1 MGNQVYLKKYVED
14 HPKNKMSWYLL
25 GKEYEASGQVGKAH
39 YCYMRAGEVYE
50 AFESTSIQPEVL
62 DEYKAGIVEQ
72 TKRKE
77 SQSRLLRKVAV
88 VFMLILMLWM
98 PSAHAPNYNQLM
110 DWTDQGQLSQD
121 GDTAVLSEEEAAIVA
136 PEVLVEGPLFTARGY
151 AGTASQRMQAIGNL
165 LDTSVNGPES
175 IHVLGMG
182 QSGKYWVWSKD
193 MPVVYGIN
201 RDKENGTTILQS
213 YDERYCNC
221 DTPNKTKLQKQ
232 GKAWTIRQESLAVLT
247 SAIISYKEA
256 TGKYPE
262 TLSDLTQPFPNNW
275 LAGQDEVMKKEF
287 VPLRNKI
294 VAAEQGSS
302 AQQVGDAGGTQPDK
316 SSTNSNS
323 QAPSEPF
330 KPGNGPYFTKPLEII
345 VDRKLHQLMVVSGNV
360 ILRSYRVG
368 LGGDKTPEGV
378 FHITDKVINPNGT
391 STGDFGSRGM
401 QLSDTNY
408 AIHGTNEPN
417 SIGLDESL
425 GCVRMLKEDVEELFD
440 LVPKGTKVTISSGT
454 LTPLQSV
461 PNERFVLSERQDQT
475 NPNKVYHWL
484 D

>member
-1 MGNQVYLKKYVED
+1 MSNQVYLKKYVEN

-25 GKEYEASGQVGKAH
+25 GKEYEALGQVGKAH

-50 AFESTSIQPEVL
+50 AFESTSIESDVL
-62 DEYKAGIVEQ
+62 DDYKEGIVEE

-77 SQSRLLRKVAV
+77 NQSKLLRKVAV
-88 VFMLILMLWM
+88 LLLFILMIWI
-98 PSAHAPNYNQLM
+98 PAAHAPGDYAQLT
-110 DWTDQGQLSQD
+110 DWVDQGQLSQD
-121 GDTAVLSEEEAAIVA
+121 GETAVIDEDEIKVMS
-136 PEVLVEGPLFTARGY
+136 PETRIEGPLFTARGY

-165 LDTSVNGPES
+165 LDTSIDGPES

-201 RDKENGTTILQS
+201 RDMETGTTKLQS
-213 YDERYCNC
+213 YDERYCKC
-221 DTPNKTKLQKQ
+221 DTPNTTKLQKQ
-232 GKAWTIRQESLAVLT
+232 GKEWTVRQESLAVLT
-247 SAIISYKEA
+247 TAIISYKQA
-256 TGKYPE
+256 TGNYPSS
-262 TLSDLTQPFPNNW
+262 LSDLTQPFPNNW

-287 VPLRNKI
+287 VPLLNKI
-294 VAAEQGSS
+294 VIAEQGGA
-302 AQQVGDAGGTQPDK
+302 AQQAMGG
-316 SSTNSNS
+316 
-323 QAPSEPF
+323 SENPTMNHHAEQSAAPF

-345 VDRKLHQLMVVSGNV
+345 VDKKLHQLMVVSGNV
-360 ILRSYRVG
+360 VLRSYLVG
-368 LGGDKTPEGV
+368 LGGDRTPEGE
-378 FHITDKVINPNGT
+378 FHITDKVINPNGK
-391 STGDFGSRGM
+391 SNGEFGSRGM
-401 QLSDTNY
+401 QLSDPNY

-440 LVPKGTKVTISSGT
+440 LVPKGTKVTITSGT

-461 PNERFVLSERQDQT
+461 PTDRFMLSERQDQT
-475 NPNKVYHWL
+475 NPNKVYRWL